1 MNSQHTILTSS
12 GNSESSFE
20 FLYLKLRKKEN
31 RFYTDEEVA
40 QLPEIAGEHRYS
52 NEWKIRK
59 QSTQQLIQSF
69 IQKKK
74 KLEILEVGCG
84 NGWLSAK
91 LAAIPSA
98 FVTGIDVSTEEIT
111 QAKRVFTEIKNLR
124 FIQGSIEKNILQGQ
138 QFDMIVFAAS
148 IQYFQSFRKI
158 IQQSLSLLRL
168 CGEIHILDTN
178 FYKQNEV
185 EAARSRSKKYF
196 EKLGFPE
203 MSRYYFHH
211 CIDELKM
218 FDSKIIRSPNFLKK
232 IFTKNHNPFYW
243 VCIQN

>member
-124 FIQGSIEKNILQGQ
+124 FIQGSIEKNILPGQ

-232 IFTKNHNPFYW
+232 IFTKNYNPFHW